1 MTTVDSRHRS
11 GLVGADPERR
21 WREAFLAG
29 YALGHRHGIEDAEA
43 DMAEAWA
50 VLARSIRRTADRI
63 KQPVPEPSTRPQPD
77 DSIWFTRAER
87 ESWLN
92 SD

>member
-1 MTTVDSRHRS
+1 MTALD
-11 GLVGADPERR
+11 ERR
-21 WREAFLAG
+21 TAAASTDLERACREAFLTG
-29 YALGHRHGIEDAEA
+29 YVLGHRHGIEDAEA
-43 DMAEAWA
+43 HMAESWA
-50 VLARSIRRTADRI
+50 VLARRIRQSADRLTG
-63 KQPVPEPSTRPQPD
+63 PVPEPATRPQPD

>member
-1 MTTVDSRHRS
+1 MTALDDRPHLD
-11 GLVGADPERR
+11 GAGADPELA
-21 WREAFLAG
+21 WRSAYLAG